1 MSPMRPLLCSCH
13 PPAQYLRLR
22 LQEAPLSHEHRLL
35 FPSLDASKVDSSQGR
50 TEMLARIRTQLEQFD
65 SDVAS
70 DSVVLQQ
77 KIETAD
83 RALTRAMASL
93 NSAAYSLNEGM
104 FELAEQLEL
113 RQRLRSQEQEMTA
126 LAVAAAMSPDS
137 TLQRQDAASASRV
150 KSVAQQ
156 LWRPSAAALEFIN
169 SRVLGCFER
178 VTSAAGPTK
187 GFSDDGR
194 TDDDDRERTLQ
205 YLELL
210 VPTLAADV
218 RATQRKL
225 VANEREVDVLGNRL
239 AALQR
244 SSQLAQV
251 ELEEAQDF
259 KDRLADQLLQI
270 MLRSQRRKNERMQS
284 LFADA
289 DRVGGDQ
296 D

>member
-1 MSPMRPLLCSCH
+1 MF
-13 PPAQYLRLR
+13 PA
-22 LQEAPLSHEHRLL
+22 
-35 FPSLDASKVDSSQGR
+35 LDASKSDGSEDRNEVLS
-50 TEMLARIRTQLEQFD
+50 RIRTQLGQFD

-83 RALTRAMASL
+83 KALTRAMAAL
-93 NSAAYSLNEGM
+93 NTAAYSLNEGM
-104 FELAEQLEL
+104 FELAEQLEIRQVL
-113 RQRLRSQEQEMTA
+113 RTQEKEMMA
-126 LAVAAAMSPDS
+126 LAVATAMSPETTIQQGD
-137 TLQRQDAASASRV
+137 ASRI

-178 VTSAAGPTK
+178 VTSAAGSAK
-187 GFSDDGR
+187 GDETRAEEDE
-194 TDDDDRERTLQ
+194 RERTLQ
-205 YLELL
+205 YLDLL
-210 VPTLAADV
+210 VPALAADV
-218 RATQRKL
+218 RATQRK
-225 VANEREVDVLGNRL
+225 VTVIEREVETLGSRL
-239 AALQR
+239 TALQR
-244 SSQLAQV
+244 ASQLAQV

-289 DRVGGDQ
+289 DRV
-296 D
+296 